1 MRATSRHL
9 SIVACLLLS
18 GPAGAEDPMSAI
30 DWLSKSVTSPSALPR
45 GSAVVA
51 RPNPDEPPVTRGAA
65 ARPITTTTLDQINL
79 DTLGLVPAAK
89 SGLPH
94 ELWGPAPAAGIAAA
108 IHGAATDT
116 VPAIQS
122 LLATLMI
129 AETAPPQGP
138 DAQGTVFLA
147 RVDKLLDMGAL
158 DPALELL
165 NLPATPRPEV
175 FRRWFDVALLL
186 GEEDHACA
194 QMRKTPQIAPTFPA
208 RIFCLARG
216 GDWNAA
222 ALSLRTGEALGQID
236 PEMATLLSRFLDPE
250 IYEGEPPLPPPARM
264 SPLILRLME
273 AIGEPQPTATLPV
286 AFANADLRPSTGWKS
301 RIEAGER
308 LARTGALDPNVLL
321 GLYTEQHPAA
331 SGGVWD
337 RVRAWQEFDAALTD
351 GDANEI
357 ALTLPVVW
365 DRLSAVELEVPFAT
379 LYGERLA
386 AMKLPGEAGEIA
398 FRVGLLSPAYA
409 VIAHGHVPDGAE
421 DRFLAGLA
429 QGRPAAPT
437 PNQLGTAILQGF
449 SAEAEVS
456 DDLAGLLKEGRLG
469 EAILRAADDVTNGA
483 RGDLRTVTSGLALL
497 RKIGLEQTARRAAME
512 LMLLERRG

>member
-1 MRATSRHL
+1 
-9 SIVACLLLS
+9 
-18 GPAGAEDPMSAI
+18 MSAI
-30 DWLSKSVTSPSALPR
+30 DWLSKSVTTPTALPR
-45 GSAVVA
+45 GSVVIG
-51 RPNPDEPPVTRGAA
+51 RPAQNEPPVAKGAA
-65 ARPITTTTLDQINL
+65 ARSITTTALDKIEL
-79 DTLGLVPAAK
+79 DTLGLVPAERM
-89 SGLPH
+89 GLPH
-94 ELWGPAPAAGIAAA
+94 DLWGPAPTAGIAAA
-108 IHGAATDT
+108 VRNATTDT

-122 LLATLMI
+122 LLTTLMI
-129 AETAPPQGP
+129 AEAAPPQAG
-138 DAQGTVFLA
+138 DAQGQVFLA
-147 RVDKLLDMGAL
+147 RADKLLDMGAL
-158 DPALELL
+158 DPALEML
-165 NLPATPRPEV
+165 NLPATPQPEV

-186 GEEDHACA
+186 GEEDHACV

-236 PEMATLLSRFLDPE
+236 PEMALLLSHFLDPDL
-250 IYEGEPPLPPPARM
+250 YESDPPLPPPARM

-286 AFANADLRPSTGWKS
+286 AFANADLRPSIGWKS

-308 LARTGALDPNVLL
+308 LARTGALEANVLL
-321 GLYTEQHPAA
+321 GLYTEQRPAA

-337 RVRAWQEFDAALTD
+337 RVRAWQEFDAALE
-351 GDANEI
+351 GGNANDV
-357 ALTLPVVW
+357 ALTLPIVW
-365 DRLSAVELEVPFAT
+365 DRLSGAELEAPFAT

-409 VIAHGHVPDGAE
+409 AVAHGHVPEGSE
-421 DRFLAGLA
+421 EKFLAGLA

-437 PNQLGTAILQGF
+437 PSQLGTAILQGF
-449 SAEAEVS
+449 SPEAEVG
-456 DDLAGLLKEGRLG
+456 DDLAGLLKDGRLG
-469 EAILRAADDVTNGA
+469 EAVLRAADDVTNGA
-483 RGDLRTVTSGLALL
+483 RGDLRTVTSGLAVL
-497 RKIGLEQTARRAAME
+497 RKVGLESTARRAALE